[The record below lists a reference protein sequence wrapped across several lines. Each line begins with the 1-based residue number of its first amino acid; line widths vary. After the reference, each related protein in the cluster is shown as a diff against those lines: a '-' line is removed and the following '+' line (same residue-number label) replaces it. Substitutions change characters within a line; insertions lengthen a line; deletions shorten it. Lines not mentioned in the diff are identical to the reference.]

1 MNTMNFH
8 TLRFVRHGSG
18 LGRWIKLASPNYY
31 CAEELCD
38 MWLLLLYRLCLHAL
52 KTSAFH
58 LQIACKGIHSQQI
71 TSETH
76 NFVIWWRYEDLSPC
90 LKTILN
96 HPPNSMKIELGTCIL
111 GSWAPMVC
119 LSPLDHKIM
128 VMQGQ
133 RRRWYHSA
141 PFHDQILYL
150 SSHIIAKYT
159 VFLSVCRVDMDNA
172 NITSP
177 WLICVN

>member
-1 MNTMNFH
+1 MNTMNCH
-8 TLRFVRHGSG
+8 ILRFVRY
-18 LGRWIKLASPNYY
+18 RWIKLASPYYY

-38 MWLLLLYRLCLHAL
+38 MWLLLLYCLCIHAL

-58 LQIACKGIHSQQI
+58 QQIACKRKLLAADNLRNPQFCHLVEVRGFI
-71 TSETH
+71 TMSEM
-76 NFVIWWRYEDLSPC
+76 
-90 LKTILN
+90 ILN
-96 HPPNSMKIELGTCIL
+96 HPPNSMKVELGTSIL

-133 RRRWYHSA
+133 RRPWYHSA

-150 SSHIIAKYT
+150 SSHIIDKYT
-159 VFLSVCRVDMDNA
+159 VFLIVCRVDMDNA

-177 WLICVN
+177 WLTCVN